1 MKLWCHS
8 KGHLP
13 LIRLVLCDVHKA
25 DMGLVKPMEELVPSS
40 SSSAVINSNI
50 SIGNS
55 TSMIRPQLQPH
66 QLMAAMEAGAG
77 GQRASSSG
85 RQKEQASTCPR
96 VQTPPTTKFW
106 YYTTTALTQ
115 PRVLLPRPAPILRPK
130 VLPLRN
136 SPSAA
141 AAARTSASSPAS
153 SPPRALPPSLHCF
166 LFLRQEVV
174 SEQQNPNPNHNH
186 DLNLA
191 FPILPEFP
199 PCTNAGTSAMELLRG
214 RGLNPTPNP
223 SPFMPMHP
231 MPIPEYPSGFGVQDF
246 RSSALSFGMDGAKRR
261 RGWSRVLEWDDG
273 RRSVD
278 VSPPQPRFLPDMKA
292 QRAEEESNRE
302 LIDARGISTIV
313 ASQ

>member
-1 MKLWCHS
+1 
-8 KGHLP
+8 
-13 LIRLVLCDVHKA
+13 
-25 DMGLVKPMEELVPSS
+25 
-40 SSSAVINSNI
+40 
-50 SIGNS
+50 
-55 TSMIRPQLQPH
+55 
-66 QLMAAMEAGAG
+66 MAAMEAGAG

-231 MPIPEYPSGFGVQDF
+231 MPIPE
-246 RSSALSFGMDGAKRR
+246 
-261 RGWSRVLEWDDG
+261 
-273 RRSVD
+273 SVD

-302 LIDARGISTIV
+302 LVDVILIFYIVLTNAPHVYGNTPQWMAISTV
-313 ASQ
+313 GA